1 MIEKPIEVK
10 VDLHVHSHKSDEP
23 YSWFLRS
30 AKAAECYTPVKR
42 VYEFAMARGMNLVTI
57 TDHDTIDGALE
68 LMEHYPENS
77 FISEEVSARFPE
89 DGCIV
94 HTIALDITEEQHRE
108 IQRLR
113 RNVYELIGYM
123 DQSEIEYYWC
133 HPLSMVNGRQ
143 NQVHVEKSLL
153 MFKSLELRNGTRSY
167 KQEREL
173 LSLIENVTPPKIEE
187 WANKYPEVPLINTT
201 GHYAFTGGSDDH
213 GSLAIAKSYTTFMGQ
228 PNAAS
233 LKEALRARK
242 TQPAGEFGSA
252 SVLAHNC
259 YGVLGGFLES
269 TGQLSMEP
277 PEEGEESNTSISLLE
292 LLNSI
297 KTNMEKQGGLMDLS
311 SLTSIG
317 HSDEYQDK
325 MKIASRPRWREWCP
339 SLRQTGH
346 RAWPWATYRL
356 C

>member
-1 MIEKPIEVK
+1 M
-10 VDLHVHSHKSDEP
+10 
-23 YSWFLRS
+23 
-30 AKAAECYTPVKR
+30 
-42 VYEFAMARGMNLVTI
+42 
-57 TDHDTIDGALE
+57 
-68 LMEHYPENS
+68 
-77 FISEEVSARFPE
+77 
-89 DGCIV
+89 
-94 HTIALDITEEQHRE
+94 
-108 IQRLR
+108 
-113 RNVYELIGYM
+113 
-123 DQSEIEYYWC
+123 
-133 HPLSMVNGRQ
+133 
-143 NQVHVEKSLL
+143 
-153 MFKSLELRNGTRSY
+153 
-167 KQEREL
+167 
-173 LSLIENVTPPKIEE
+173 IENVTPAKIEE

-325 MKIASRPRWREWCP
+325 MKIALSRPSLWNGARPSINWAP
-339 SLRQTGH
+339 SLAVGDLPTLLTLLVSSFVRRLWSCRISSRIAIS
-346 RAWPWATYRL
+346 RATIKGPRITEPESPVNRPQPVLASLSFPIRSMT
-356 C
+356 